1 MCISVCVCI
10 VCVCMCHVC
19 VYETSNDELCN
30 KEGNS
35 TDIEE
40 RGAAEGEKEGRVS
53 MFD

>member
-1 MCISVCVCI
+1 MFACVT
-10 VCVCMCHVC
+10 CVCMRQVMMSSATKK
-19 VYETSNDELCN
+19 ETD
-30 KEGNS
+30 S